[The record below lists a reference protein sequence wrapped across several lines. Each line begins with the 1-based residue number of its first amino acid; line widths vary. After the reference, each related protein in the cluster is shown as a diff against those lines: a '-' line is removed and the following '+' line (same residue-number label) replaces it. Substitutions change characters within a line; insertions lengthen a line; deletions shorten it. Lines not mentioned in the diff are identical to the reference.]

1 MKKEKRKK
9 LKEAKKFLWII
20 KEFQNMNRKEQNK
33 FIRYLEGKIENM
45 EVMGDIENE

>member
-20 KEFQNMNRKEQNK
+20 KEFQNMNRKEQNN

-45 EVMGDIENE
+45 KVIENV